1 MGKHSR
7 LLLVYMTMTCDN
19 PELHKRYDKVDGNI
33 IMHKLP
39 KHGAVKAAWINAILN
54 GRKQVIQKYFWNG
67 LPAWFINQSNPSV

>member
-39 KHGAVKAAWINAILN
+39 KHGAVKAA
-54 GRKQVIQKYFWNG
+54 
-67 LPAWFINQSNPSV
+67 

>member
-19 PELHKRYDKVDGNI
+19 PELHKKYGKVDGNI

-54 GRKQVIQKYFWNG
+54 GRKHVIQ
-67 LPAWFINQSNPSV
+67 